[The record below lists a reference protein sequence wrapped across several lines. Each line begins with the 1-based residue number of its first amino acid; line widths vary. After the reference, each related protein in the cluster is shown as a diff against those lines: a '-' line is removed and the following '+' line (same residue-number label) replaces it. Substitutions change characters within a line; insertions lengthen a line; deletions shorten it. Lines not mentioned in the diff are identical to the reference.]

1 MRRTVG
7 YVMSRSNPRRISF
20 VATKGSKVGV
30 GNYYVVKHPWKNAMV
45 FLRAIDVITI
55 NDELDVGG
63 SALIASSSGLLMDYT
78 TELEYLVV
86 ICEVLGYR
94 DEVGA
99 MKPLEAPPST
109 LSPVMTP
116 TDSDVAEFFSS
127 TKRLGL
133 PITIGRIKGTKV
145 KFPLD
150 LSAVSTAHMFVT
162 GMTRSG
168 KSVTRDTMIVL
179 YDSTKGTLRITP
191 IGSFIDGF
199 FSNGEEGVKDVT
211 GSGLYTLSLDSHL
224 RPRWSKIRR
233 VIRHRAD
240 KRIYKVTTATGKS
253 VKVTEDH
260 SLLVTIDGSSV
271 SAVTPRD
278 LMLMKRKYL
287 ISPWNVQLPE
297 PKDPVDPYIAR
308 LLGISLANGVSSPR
322 YPWVYIFEDSVGEA
336 IYAAEE
342 AGLDY
347 RVEGKNLLAVRSEIL
362 TQLMLEGLNAFFHLP
377 WSYVHFTGIDLQP
390 RKVALM
396 EFFHRTSLPT
406 WGELGEK
413 AVFYSDVSRLVVLL
427 NLLGMI
433 VTGVGE
439 NVVWIDP
446 VSFELSVLRSYREDG
461 RVVSRYFRK
470 SVEDNLREEDLIVWD
485 NVILERVVSVEEVPY
500 AGKYVYDL
508 SVEMDE
514 NFLANGVFVHN
525 SSFVST
531 LLTKALNADPKPH
544 FLVLDRRGEYV
555 NGRGRV
561 FDYSAFIP
569 AEGYVS
575 PYDVA
580 TRLGLRPNTTSYL
593 LLTAALTEVFE
604 RGDELDKEIMIRALR
619 RVAREMRVRPSLL
632 TELEVRLRRADLG
645 RKGGGL
651 DVVEVVREHPL
662 TIVDLSSDA
671 RYEDQ
676 FRVVRD
682 MVRRLTNYAVERR
695 SQGDFALIVVVEEAQ
710 YLVPERGYN
719 LVGDPYEVGAAQAII
734 EAVSQA
740 GGYNLGFIVVTQR
753 PAYVAKNV
761 ISQANTVVAF
771 RLRNGN
777 DQEAMEKYTEVEGVR
792 EFLPG
797 LSDHEALVWGMASP
811 LQFPVVVETEVV
823 SFPSKAKSRP
833 EEAWRKMG

>member
-1 MRRTVG
+1 MREIVG
-7 YVMSRSNPRRISF
+7 YVMSKSNPRRITF
-20 VATKGSKVGV
+20 VAVKGARVGV
-30 GNYYVVKHPWKNAMV
+30 GSYYVVKHPWKKVMV
-45 FLRAIDVITI
+45 FLRAVDVVTV
-55 NDELDVGG
+55 NEELDVGG
-63 SALIASSSGLLMDYT
+63 SALIASSSGLLADYT
-78 TELEYLVV
+78 AELEYLVV
-86 ICEVLGYR
+86 VCEVLGYR
-94 DEVGA
+94 DDMGN
-99 MKPLEAPPST
+99 MRFLEAPPST

-116 TDSDVAEFFSS
+116 TDSDVARFFSS
-127 TKRLGL
+127 AKKLGL
-133 PITIGRIKGTKV
+133 PVTIGRVKGTRV
-145 KFPLD
+145 PFSLD
-150 LSAVSTAHMFVT
+150 ISAISTGHMFVT

-168 KSVTRDTMIVL
+168 KSVTRDTLIVL
-179 YDSTKGTLRITP
+179 YDSKEGRIRITP
-191 IGSFIDGF
+191 IGSFVDGF

-211 GSGLYTLSLDSHL
+211 GRGLYTLSLDAHL
-224 RPRWSKIRR
+224 KPRWSKIKR

-240 KRIYKVTTATGKS
+240 KRIYKVTTASGKS

-271 SAVTPRD
+271 SAVTPKD
-278 LMLMKRKYL
+278 LLLMKRKYL

-297 PKDPVDPYIAR
+297 PKGEVNPYIAR
-308 LLGISLANGVSSPR
+308 LLGISLANGISSPR

-347 RVEGKNLLAVRSEIL
+347 RVENKNLLAVRSEEL

-377 WSYVHFTGIDLQP
+377 TSYVHFTGIDLQP

-396 EFFHRTSLPT
+396 EFFYRTSPPV

-413 AVFYSDVSRLVVLL
+413 AVFYNDVNRLIMLL
-427 NLLGMI
+427 NLLGII

-446 VSFELSVLRSYREDG
+446 VSFELSVMRSYREDG
-461 RVVSRYFRK
+461 RVVSRYYRG
-470 SVEDNLREEDLIVWD
+470 SAGSSLRDKDLIVMD

-508 SVEMDE
+508 SVDMDE

-531 LLTKALNADPKPH
+531 LLSKASQLNPRPH
-544 FLVLDRRGEYV
+544 FLVFDRRGEYV

-561 FDYSAFIP
+561 FDYSSFIP

-575 PYDVA
+575 PHDVA
-580 TRLGLRPNTTSYL
+580 TRLGLKPNSTAYL
-593 LLTAALTEVFE
+593 LLTSALNDMFE
-604 RGDELDKEIMIRALR
+604 RGDELDREGMIRAVR
-619 RVAREMRVRPSLL
+619 RTARELRVKPSVLSD
-632 TELEVRLRRADLG
+632 LEARLRRASLG

-651 DVVEVVREHPL
+651 DVVEVVRENPL
-662 TIVDLSSDA
+662 TIVDFSTDA
-671 RYEDQ
+671 RYDDQ

-682 MVRRLTNYAVERR
+682 VVRRLTNYAVERR
-695 SQGDFALIVVVEEAQ
+695 SHGDFALIVVVEEAQ
-710 YLVPERGYN
+710 YLIPERGYN

-740 GGYNLGFIVVTQR
+740 GGYNLGFVIVTQR

-777 DQEAMEKYTEVEGVR
+777 DQEAVERYTEVEGVR

-797 LSDHEALVWGMASP
+797 LADHEALIWGMASP
-811 LQFPVVVETEVV
+811 IQFPVVVETEVV
-823 SFPSKAKSRP
+823 SFPSKAKNRP
-833 EEAWRKMG
+833 EEAWKKMG